1 MMGNRFRGLLRS
13 ACQIVNRYRTAYVA
27 INCGYYGLVLVAML
41 YVALVNPALQ
51 EQLLSD
57 VQSALTE
64 GPLATVGGLYLGGN
78 VVAAA
83 LLTFLV
89 NLLVG
94 AILTITV
101 PSLIVPFAG
110 IALGV
115 YRAVLWGLLLAPT
128 TRELALVMIP
138 HSLTLILEGQ
148 GYILALLASYVHGMA
163 FLRPQ
168 SVGVVGHRQGYLN
181 GAKLTGRLY
190 VLVVIVLAVAAVYEA
205 VEVIAMVWLGS
216 AGA

>member
-1 MMGNRFRGLLRS
+1 MMGNMFLGLLRS
-13 ACQIVNRYRTAYVA
+13 GRQIVSRYRTMYVA
-27 INCGYYGLVLVAML
+27 INVGYYGLVLVAML
-41 YVALVNPALQ
+41 YVALINPAMQ
-51 EQLLSD
+51 ERLLGE

-64 GPLATVGGLYLGGN
+64 GPLATVGGVYLGGN
-78 VVAAA
+78 VVGAAV
-83 LLTFLV
+83 LTFLA

-94 AILTITV
+94 AMVTITL

-110 IALGV
+110 IAMGA

-128 TRELALVMIP
+128 TSQLALVMIP

-168 SVGVVGHRQGYLN
+168 TVGVQGHRQGYLE
-181 GAKLTGRLY
+181 GAKRTGRLY
-190 VLVVIVLAVAAVYEA
+190 VLVAIVLAVAAVYEA

-216 AGA
+216 AGP